1 MRQRN
6 LDRVREVGGELVEV
20 RRVRTVPGV
29 DGLARVA
36 HYAQIRLRA
45 HEHLEQGEL
54 QCVDVLELVD
64 KDVSVAPLERG
75 DRVFVLL
82 EEAATQ
88 DQNVVEVDQVALDL
102 RLFIGLVN
110 LGHTLGGQ
118 LHRARIVGSR
128 SDVGI
133 GLDTSGLGP
142 FDLRNQVEGNRSLS
156 NAWH

>member
-45 HEHLEQGEL
+45 HKHLEQGEL
-54 QCVDVLELVD
+54 QCVDILELVD

-75 DRVFVLL
+75 DRVLVLL
-82 EEAATQ
+82 KEAAAQ

-102 RLFIGLVN
+102 GLFVGLVN
-110 LGHTLGGQ
+110 LGDPLGG
-118 LHRARIVGSR
+118 
-128 SDVGI
+128 
-133 GLDTSGLGP
+133 
-142 FDLRNQVEGNRSLS
+142 
-156 NAWH
+156 